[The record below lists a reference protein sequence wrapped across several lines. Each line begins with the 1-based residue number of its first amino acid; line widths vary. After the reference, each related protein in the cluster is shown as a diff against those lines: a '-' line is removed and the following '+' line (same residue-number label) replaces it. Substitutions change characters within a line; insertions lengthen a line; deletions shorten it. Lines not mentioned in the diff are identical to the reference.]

1 MGRDEPSQGAFSLSH
16 ILMQVLQSNKALPP
30 PVKDNLPPTPPQDQP
45 HSFSSAPPHP
55 PSKFNPH
62 HESSPHPNGLR
73 PLPAPIDI
81 APPDELLGQGDV
93 LCSFSL
99 PGFSS
104 CSLPL
109 DLNPHSGPVTPS
121 SPASPASP
129 DPRARRSNPLVDL
142 IDTEK
147 LYVEQLTGVIR
158 VGCLFRRL
166 AAAISRVSAHC

>member
-1 MGRDEPSQGAFSLSH
+1 MTAL
-16 ILMQVLQSNKALPP
+16 QVLQSDKALPP
-30 PVKDNLPPTPPQDQP
+30 PAKDILPPTPPQDQP
-45 HSFSSAPPHP
+45 HSFSSAPPQL

-62 HESSPHPNGLR
+62 YESSPHPNGLR

-81 APPDELLGQGDV
+81 APPGELLGQGD
-93 LCSFSL
+93 LLSSFSP

-104 CSLPL
+104 CPLPL
-109 DLNPHSGPVTPS
+109 DLNPHSGSVTPS

-129 DPRARRSNPLVDL
+129 DPRARRTNPLVDL

-158 VGCLFRRL
+158 VGFPFRRL
-166 AAAISRVSAHC
+166 AAAVPRASAYC